1 MFHLLFQS
9 ADTQSDNEVENVQ
22 IKEESAEDDVWKND
36 QEDQQGERNT
46 LVSIR
51 YKHICSY

>member
-46 LVSIR
+46 HTLL
-51 YKHICSY
+51 